1 MGAMWVVVAA
11 ARGAAGE
18 VVEATD
24 AANTLIKGPFCF
36 IQTSEGKVVLVA
48 HDPNEKP
55 AVVNL
60 KKAIA
65 SAFQANFKNTAREE
79 EEDAQSRHISH
90 YSFST
95 ADGPNTLTMQRTVVP
110 DDVIEATTESIRG
123 KSVALRKSEEVSY
136 KDGVLQTS
144 SGVSTISIKRPV
156 PVDEERGWSSAQLN
170 VQSAEGYT
178 DEDVCGRGSYTLK
191 LQKCYPKNRY
201 YSRRSTNTSALVTS
215 RLAAVYEKGNT
226 VKQLI
231 MLESQHG
238 PLPGYATALSEVVDY
253 LQKLTTSRDE
263 NDMEMRTLLYSFIA
277 ADGSIK
283 SQKMLVEA
291 IESSKNQ
298 KERNTLTVIL
308 AFVRGVHPDIL
319 SDIEDLIKSS
329 NTTTDPLI
337 LAYGS
342 LASSLS
348 SQLQLRV
355 IRFLHSRVN
364 QNDEEALIHL
374 IHSMGNTESNLTE
387 RFLISTLAHSNPNV
401 RLTAIYALRYC
412 TVSLDVQHALLNILY
427 SDLSSEKVVE
437 TILRALIAGTEFNL
451 RTDPVVIGEQL
462 FEALLTAT
470 KESIELREMLAH
482 YVKMLG
488 PRSPNDWKI
497 MLFHSHSNQQK
508 RGTTWNENNDL
519 YNVVLDLATRNSDV
533 RSYPL
538 NRAYLWGKSHGI
550 PQLKV
555 DTAFGIF
562 AGFGSNANP
571 SSYKMFTKA
580 VARGYAFGQT
590 KTAFEALLQSENKPG
605 SSTIQN
611 KVYISIVGKVLVDK
625 GNDIPNCKVWTLP
638 MYSSPTYSLLQFTYQ
653 IFIYIGGTL
662 MPSIAITA
670 TGGAAVSFMD
680 IVRSGIDL
688 SATLEYRVAVET
700 TGSYRLLTGPLE
712 LCLNLLHGWPNNS
725 ISLYVYY
732 QTSRIRWCRVGP
744 FPFPCGF
751 QWGDKRR
758 VPALSKDWTLPSS
771 ALSRLWSSCD
781 PSTLQCPKIP
791 A

>member
-1 MGAMWVVVAA
+1 M
-11 ARGAAGE
+11 
-18 VVEATD
+18 
-24 AANTLIKGPFCF
+24 
-36 IQTSEGKVVLVA
+36 S
-48 HDPNEKP
+48 
-55 AVVNL
+55 
-60 KKAIA
+60 
-65 SAFQANFKNTAREE
+65 FQ
-79 EEDAQSRHISH
+79 
-90 YSFST
+90 
-95 ADGPNTLTMQRTVVP
+95 
-110 DDVIEATTESIRG
+110 
-123 KSVALRKSEEVSY
+123 
-136 KDGVLQTS
+136 
-144 SGVSTISIKRPV
+144 
-156 PVDEERGWSSAQLN
+156 
-170 VQSAEGYT
+170 
-178 DEDVCGRGSYTLK
+178 
-191 LQKCYPKNRY
+191 
-201 YSRRSTNTSALVTS
+201 
-215 RLAAVYEKGNT
+215 
-226 VKQLI
+226 
-231 MLESQHG
+231 
-238 PLPGYATALSEVVDY
+238 
-253 LQKLTTSRDE
+253 LTTSRDE

-283 SQKMLVEA
+283 SQKVQSHRGGALCIILKHHYASHSYQMLVEA
-291 IESSKNQ
+291 IKSSKNQ

-355 IRFLHSRVN
+355 IQFLHSRVN

-427 SDLSSEKVVE
+427 SDPSSEKVVE

-605 SSTIQN
+605 GSTIQN

-653 IFIYIGGTL
+653 IFIYIGYLEFSVSLSAQFIINASIGGCLSACSSVSGTL

-670 TGGAAVSFMD
+670 TGGAAVSFMVSHYTCTSSLHQCPVC
-680 IVRSGIDL
+680 IQHTNVQIRISCEAGLIFPQPWNTGL
-688 SATLEYRVAVET
+688 LWRQRAA
-700 TGSYRLLTGPLE
+700 TGSSRD
-712 LCLNLLHGWPNNS
+712 HSNS
-725 ISLYVYY
+725 V
-732 QTSRIRWCRVGP
+732 
-744 FPFPCGF
+744 
-751 QWGDKRR
+751 
-758 VPALSKDWTLPSS
+758 
-771 ALSRLWSSCD
+771 
-781 PSTLQCPKIP
+781 
-791 A
+791 